1 MSTEHNKSE
10 LETSVSM
17 QKHLSLFT
25 LTLSWSCSKY
35 VVLFVFNTNWQAL
48 MYNSPF
54 FLKNMSVMPTEHL
67 LFIIAMRK

>member
-17 QKHLSLFT
+17 QKQVSLFP

-35 VVLFVFNTNWQAL
+35 VVLVVFNTNWQAL
-48 MYNSPF
+48 MHNSPF
-54 FLKNMSVMPTEHL
+54 FFLNMSVMPTEHL